1 MWGASSGA
9 ECCAHGV
16 GGNYVRHLVGCG
28 VFDSGRVDTGACY
41 QNEGLWN
48 PFILSLERVLVNSQT
63 SLMMIRSLRDKED
76 AMSDYAMNS
85 DDLFEASVALY
96 ELRYDMSQLEL
107 NECLAPI
114 DTGSEAVRDALNT
127 FADHYAERTRVT
139 TNWLSRTAFA
149 LAFTARSTEESDES
163 IADVLRDIRAKL

>member
-1 MWGASSGA
+1 M
-9 ECCAHGV
+9 
-16 GGNYVRHLVGCG
+16 RHLVGCG
-28 VFDSGRVDTGACY
+28 LFDSGRVDTGACY

-48 PFILSLERVLVNSQT
+48 PFILSLERVLVNGQT